1 MLEVL
6 SREIRVGCPEELLY
20 GNDLTL
26 VSEILQGLK
35 GRLEAWKGA
44 LESKG
49 LRVKVKKTK
58 MMIGS

>member
-6 SREIRVGCPEELLY
+6 SREIRAGCPEELLY